1 MGGDIATGSV
11 AGLRL
16 LVRPKLSL
24 SPYSTKHPAVFICSS
39 ATPPGPGVHGMSG
52 QNAAKAVW
60 RKLRASG

>member
-1 MGGDIATGSV
+1 M

-16 LVRPKLSL
+16 LLRPKLSL
-24 SPYSTKHPAVFICSS
+24 SPYSTPHPAVFICSS

-60 RKLRASG
+60 RKLRATA